1 MTTKPILLFLLALL
15 VCPIILFAQKKS
27 KADLLADSTA
37 LVYNVNFEGEDYQF
51 IVEININK
59 NPKSPARL
67 IFGYNI
73 VGGSK
78 NWVGGLFI
86 EGIES
91 LDEENIYIPGF
102 QGQEIEGTYFV
113 LPLALQK
120 KILSMKKNKT
130 IPITINNDQYILS
143 ARGVDSF
150 QFRKEGEEYVS
161 WVQAFY
167 CDLNKAEN
175 DDSYGDFAVHY
186 SDTVPVLL
194 RLSFTDEEDG
204 SKNFS
209 MRLVEVRKLK

>member
-27 KADLLADSTA
+27 KDDLLADSTA
-37 LVYNVNFEGEDYQF
+37 LVYDVNFEGEDYQF
-51 IVEININK
+51 IVKTSKTNTKLVFDYSIK
-59 NPKSPARL
+59 
-67 IFGYNI
+67 
-73 VGGSK
+73 GGSK
-78 NWVGGLFI
+78 ILS
-86 EGIES
+86 GITSTDKIAS
-91 LDEENIYIPGF
+91 LKNENIYIPGF

-150 QFRKEGEEYVS
+150 EFRKEGEEYVS

>member
-27 KADLLADSTA
+27 KDDLLADNTA
-37 LVYNVNFEGEDYQF
+37 FVYDVTFEGENYQF
-51 IVEININK
+51 IVEISK
-59 NPKSPARL
+59 KPTQL
-67 IFGYNI
+67 IFDYSI
-73 VGGSK
+73 KGGSK
-78 NWVGGLFI
+78 ILS
-86 EGIES
+86 GITSTDKIAS
-91 LDEENIYIPGF
+91 LKNENIYIPGF
-102 QGQEIEGTYFV
+102 QGQETNETYFV

-120 KILSMKKNKT
+120 KILSMKRNKT

-150 QFRKEGEEYVS
+150 GFRKEGEEYVS

-175 DDSYGDFAVHY
+175 DDSYGDFVVHY

-194 RLSFTDEEDG
+194 MLSYNNKEDS